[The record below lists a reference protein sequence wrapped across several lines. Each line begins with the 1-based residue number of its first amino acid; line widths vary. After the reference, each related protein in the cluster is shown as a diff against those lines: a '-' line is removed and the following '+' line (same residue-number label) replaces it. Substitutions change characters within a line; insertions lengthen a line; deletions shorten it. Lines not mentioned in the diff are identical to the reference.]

1 MALKTLPL
9 VILVGLIGCA
19 SSPPRTDKTDPAPKE
34 TVPLAAADPAS
45 AGHSSSSDAVAS
57 EPGPDVLE
65 PDKAVSALSTR
76 SNSTLVFFDSRI
88 FDTDLSAAMRAAKP
102 EIVVDVPV
110 GFNLNQIPERVD
122 RWLYYVKDSGG
133 TVVAEPEI
141 RHRGIFSVVVDVI
154 VMFVG
159 KLDEKTMFSPSEQY
173 QAKLVY
179 KQDGTVSRIVFNQR

>member
-1 MALKTLPL
+1 M
-9 VILVGLIGCA
+9 
-19 SSPPRTDKTDPAPKE
+19 
-34 TVPLAAADPAS
+34 
-45 AGHSSSSDAVAS
+45 
-57 EPGPDVLE
+57 
-65 PDKAVSALSTR
+65 
-76 SNSTLVFFDSRI
+76 FFDSRI
-88 FDTDLSAAMRAAKP
+88 FDTDLSAAMRAAEP

-179 KQDGTVSRIVFNQR
+179 KEDGTVSRIVFNQR